1 MPEQQEEEE
10 EEVCEAGSGQ
20 DTSGQP
26 PLHLSHSLEP
36 LLQGGSINHLVED
49 WDFIVLLGGGR
60 GDRSGR
66 SRSQEEKDY
75 SCRDCIKRL
84 ELPSKYSSQDTVSK
98 FPD

>member
-1 MPEQQEEEE
+1 MPEQQEEEEE

-20 DTSGQP
+20 GTSGQP
-26 PLHLSHSLEP
+26 PCSSHMVWSP
-36 LLQGGSINHLVED
+36 CYKGSINCLVED
-49 WDFIVLLGGGR
+49 WNFIVLLGGGR

-75 SCRDCIKRL
+75 SWQVYSKRL
-84 ELPSKYSSQDTVSK
+84 ELPSKYSCQETVSK